1 MSRGGTDMTVTSTD
15 TLDVHPRDAAAVEQ
29 VEEWFRTYHDTHNA
43 AIRERIILAHM
54 GLADRLAGRFRGSRG
69 ASYEDL
75 VQSARVGL
83 VSAVNRYDPERPN
96 PFIVYAVVCIVGEL
110 KRYLRDAS
118 WRVHVA
124 RSHKERALQVIQ
136 ANDALTVTLGR
147 APTVP
152 EIANRLGVGTDLVL
166 QGLEAIR
173 ARSVASL
180 DQPVDDDGGVGVG
193 ALIGAPPDEVDVEDL
208 LVLPELLDLLPEL
221 ERKAVLL
228 RYFDDMHQREIGE
241 VLGCSRTRSPARD
254 AGARPPAWPA
264 RRDGSQGSIVGSVA
278 TAASQRIGVRHGVPG
293 WEHRCGRCPGRL
305 AT

>member
-1 MSRGGTDMTVTSTD
+1 MTVTTTG
-15 TLDVHPRDAAAVEQ
+15 TLDVHPRDAAAVAQ
-29 VEEWFRTYHDTHNA
+29 VEEWFRAYHDTHNA
-43 AIRERIILAHM
+43 AIRDRIILAHM

-83 VSAVNRYDPERPN
+83 VSAVNRYDPKRPN

-147 APTVP
+147 APTVD
-152 EIANRLGVGTDLVL
+152 EIAKRLGVGHDLVV

-180 DQPVDDDGGVGVG
+180 DQPVDDDSGVGVG

-241 VLGCSRTRSPARD
+241 VLGCSQMHVSRLLRRAMTRMRERLPA
-254 AGARPPAWPA
+254 
-264 RRDGSQGSIVGSVA
+264 
-278 TAASQRIGVRHGVPG
+278 
-293 WEHRCGRCPGRL
+293 
-305 AT
+305 